1 LCPDANTAVAD
12 NVMVLVV
19 EDEADTRETVK
30 EALEL
35 TGYHVRTAE
44 NGREALDV
52 LTQVQP
58 SDRVIM
64 LLDLFMPVM
73 DGWEF
78 RREQLKD
85 DLLRHIPVVVM
96 TGASVYAGIDANI
109 IVHKPLDVARFVS
122 IIERYF

>member
-1 LCPDANTAVAD
+1 LCPDINTAASD
-12 NVMVLVV
+12 NVVVLVV

-52 LTQVQP
+52 LAQVGP
-58 SDRVIM
+58 TDRVIM

-73 DGWEF
+73 DGWQVYSHL
-78 RREQLKD
+78 EQ
-85 DLLRHIPVVVM
+85 
-96 TGASVYAGIDANI
+96 TGQLANI
-109 IVHKPLDVARFVS
+109 SVLIVTSAPHRAPQGAKVLAKPVRLERLLAAVANAA
-122 IIERYF
+122 

>member
-1 LCPDANTAVAD
+1 MMTSTSD
-12 NVMVLVV
+12 NLTVLVV

-35 TGYHVRTAE
+35 TGYQVRTAE

-52 LTQVQP
+52 LAQVAP

-73 DGWEF
+73 DGWQVYDHLAQTG
-78 RREQLKD
+78 RLAN
-85 DLLRHIPVVVM
+85 M
-96 TGASVYAGIDANI
+96 TVLIVTSAPHRAPQGAKVLA
-109 IVHKPLDVARFVS
+109 KPLRLERLLAAVAS
-122 IIERYF
+122 AA